1 VRRAVCLTLLAG
13 AACARAPSRPATPP
27 SVLLVTVDTLRA
39 DRVGAYG
46 DALARTP
53 HADALARGGVL
64 FEAAYSP
71 APITLPAHVSILTG
85 LLPPAHGVRGNGAFA
100 LGAGP
105 TTLAE
110 AMRARGYATGAF
122 IGGFPLSRRF
132 GLGRGFDHYDD
143 TVEKAPG
150 VHYEFAERRAAA
162 VVDAARAWLGAHPA
176 PVFVWVHLFD
186 PHAPYDPPP
195 AFAGLDPYRG
205 EVASADAAVGVL
217 LAAWDAR
224 PGPSVVAFTADH
236 GEAFGEHREESH
248 SLFVYDTTLHVPLI
262 LRGPGLPPG
271 RRIKEAV
278 GLTDLAATLLDL
290 AGGAGPTVPGRSL
303 LGALRGPLHSHLY
316 AETLAPRL
324 DFGWSDLRAWR
335 EGRYKYI
342 RAPRP
347 ELYDVDADPGE
358 TEDLVSRQPDVARRM
373 AAALDAA
380 LAALGDSETTRAVDP
395 DVAERLR
402 ALGYAL
408 GPGGRGSGADPKDE
422 IEVAHR
428 LARATGPFPTF
439 EAAAREYK
447 EIAELDPPNPLVNF
461 RLADALLRA
470 GRARESVAYYDKVL
484 AAGPGTAD
492 PFVGLATAYAEMGRL
507 DRART
512 VLEHGVALDPRN
524 GQAQYNL
531 GEIARAE
538 GDRDRARSRYRAA
551 LEDPVT
557 RDRAQARLDALR

>member
-1 VRRAVCLTLLAG
+1 VRSAVCLSLLAG
-13 AACARAPSRPATPP
+13 AACARAPLTPATPP

-53 HADALARGGVL
+53 HADSLARDGVV

-100 LGAGP
+100 LGEGP

-110 AMRARGYATGAF
+110 ALKARGYATAAF

-150 VHYEFAERRAAA
+150 VHYEFAERRGAT
-162 VVDAARAWLGAHPA
+162 VVEAARSWLGAHPGPA
-176 PVFVWVHLFD
+176 FIWVHLFD

-195 AFAGLDPYRG
+195 AFAGPDPYRG
-205 EVASADAAVGVL
+205 EIASADAALGVL

-262 LRGPGLPPG
+262 LRASSLPRR
-271 RRIKEAV
+271 RRIAEAV
-278 GLTDLAATLLDL
+278 GLTDLAATLLEL
-290 AGGAGPTVPGRSL
+290 AGGVGPALPGRSL
-303 LGALRGPLHSHLY
+303 VGALKGPLRGHLY

-347 ELYDVDADPGE
+347 ELYDVVADPGE
-358 TEDLVSRQPDVARRM
+358 TDDLALQQPDVARRM
-373 AAALDAA
+373 AAVLDAF
-380 LAALGDSETTRAVDP
+380 LAALGDSETPRAVDR
-395 DVAERLR
+395 DAAERLR

-408 GPGGRGSGADPKDE
+408 GPGGRGSGADPKDVV
-422 IEVAHR
+422 EVAHR
-428 LARATGPFPTF
+428 LARATGPFPSF
-439 EAAAREYK
+439 ELAARTYR
-447 EIAELDPPNPLVNF
+447 EIAALDPANPLVNF

-470 GRARESVAYYDKVL
+470 GHPRESLAYYRKVL
-484 AAGPGTAD
+484 AAGARTAE
-492 PFVGLATAYAEMGRL
+492 PFVGLASAYAEMGRL
-507 DRART
+507 DQART
-512 VLEHGVALDPRN
+512 VLEQGVALDPRN

-531 GEIARAE
+531 GEIARVA

-557 RDRAQARLDALR
+557 RDRAQARLDELR